1 MTENDEG
8 NLFTLFNGTIAGIVR
23 NPLNGKEYL
32 RKDILNHYRF
42 LIGRSIDEPANLKY
56 RRLLRLMADILEI
69 PGDIHNELIKEAWR
83 NRAALGNPV
92 VNFFINTEMDALYD
106 HIVGAR
112 SLPKDQVEEI
122 PPDGTENHETHG
134 ILDHYRGIFDDD
146 MSSTYSLLSEM
157 KEEDISLDVESK
169 VLEPSI
175 DSPFSSS
182 GWIKNKRG
190 HSFK

>member
-1 MTENDEG
+1 LTENDIA
-8 NLFTLFNGTIAGIVR
+8 NIFTLFNGNIAGTVR

-32 RKDILNHYRF
+32 RKDILTHYRF

-83 NRAALGNPV
+83 NRAALGYPV
-92 VNFFINTEMDALYD
+92 VNFFINAEMDALYD

-112 SLPKDQVEEI
+112 LEPKTQGKESSS
-122 PPDGTENHETHG
+122 DGTESPETHG
-134 ILDHYRGIFDDD
+134 ILDHYCGIFDDD

-157 KEEDISLDVESK
+157 EEEDISLDVESK

-190 HSFK
+190 NSFN

>member
-8 NLFTLFNGTIAGIVR
+8 NLFTLFNGTIEGTVR

-32 RKDILNHYRF
+32 RKDILDHYRY

-69 PGDIHNELIKEAWR
+69 PGDIHNGLIKEAWK

-92 VNFFINTEMDALYD
+92 VHFFINAEMNALYD

-112 SLPKDQVEEI
+112 SMPKDQVEDKSSE
-122 PPDGTENHETHG
+122 GTETHG
-134 ILDHYRGIFDDD
+134 ILDHYHGLFDDD
-146 MSSTYSLLSEM
+146 MSATYSLLSEM
-157 KEEDISLDVESK
+157 EEEDISLDVESK

-182 GWIKNKRG
+182 GWIKNKRDN
-190 HSFK
+190 SFI